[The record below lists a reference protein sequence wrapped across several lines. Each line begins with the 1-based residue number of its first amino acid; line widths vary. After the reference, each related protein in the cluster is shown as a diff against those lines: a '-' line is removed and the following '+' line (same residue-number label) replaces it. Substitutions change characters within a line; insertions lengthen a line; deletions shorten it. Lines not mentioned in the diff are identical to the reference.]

1 MDLGATN
8 YFCKIP
14 IDSPQLLQCRSRI
27 GIPTEQMALAC
38 CLDGTG
44 GNSGDAAIC
53 DGALSVSPVVATM
66 PPGRN
71 RADLNIVCA
80 LSATAKSKTGARGLR
95 FVEPHAGVKG
105 KKAMKWARAPTGNH
119 LAHRKTYRENSL

>member
-1 MDLGATN
+1 
-8 YFCKIP
+8 
-14 IDSPQLLQCRSRI
+14 
-27 GIPTEQMALAC
+27 MALAC

-44 GNSGDAAIC
+44 GNSGDAAIY

-95 FVEPHAGVKG
+95 LVEPHAGVKG

-119 LAHRKTYRENSL
+119 LASRKT